1 MKAIEPIKLVSEPTS
16 VLHFIPG
23 LHYRD
28 GGPSLSVVR
37 LTDALAA
44 DANLSVTLVSHSDP
58 TLESIASSNT
68 RVHRETALSSNQVAL
83 VSGLGDRGLV
93 KAVLARERVDLLH
106 IHSIWHL
113 SNHWAMR
120 LAARQW
126 IPLIC
131 HPRGMLEPW
140 SLLYR
145 GWKKQLALSLFH
157 RADLERARGFIAT
170 SSMESESIRRMGL
183 RQPVA
188 IIPNGVDFPA
198 AAPGANEAR
207 NTSGERIVLFLSRI
221 HPKKGSIVLL
231 NAWAQCAAAG
241 WRLVL
246 AGPDEGGHLGKI
258 MRDVA
263 ALGIAD
269 KVTYIGEVRGDSKE
283 AAYRSANLFVL
294 PSFGENFGL
303 VIAEALSY
311 GVPVITTRHTPW
323 SHLETDGCGWWID
336 ASVAPLVDALRRAM
350 ALSDEARA
358 AMGRRGQEHV
368 ARYQW
373 SNTARQTA
381 AFYDWILGHRERPD
395 FVIDD

>member
-1 MKAIEPIKLVSEPTS
+1 LKAIEPISLVSAPTS

-28 GGPSLSVVR
+28 GGPSHSVVR

-44 DANLSVTLVSHSDP
+44 DPNLSVTLVSHSDP
-58 TLESIASSNT
+58 TLESIPSSNAL
-68 RVHRETALSSNQVAL
+68 VHRETALSSNQAAL
-83 VSGLGDRGLV
+83 VSGLVDRGLV
-93 KAVLARERVDLLH
+93 KDALARQCVDLLH

-120 LAARQW
+120 LAERHW

-145 GWKKQLALSLFH
+145 GWKKRLALSLFH
-157 RADLERARGFIAT
+157 RADLERTRGFIAT
-170 SSMESESIRRMGL
+170 SIMESESIRRMGL

-188 IIPNGVDFPA
+188 IIPNGVDFPVT
-198 AAPGANEAR
+198 APGANEAR
-207 NTSGERIVLFLSRI
+207 AAGGERIVLFLSRI
-221 HPKKGSIVLL
+221 HPKKGVLVLL
-231 NAWAQCAAAG
+231 KAWAQCAAPG

-246 AGPDEGGHLGKI
+246 AGPDEGGHLREV

-269 KVTYIGEVRGDSKE
+269 KVTYVGEVRGAGKE

-303 VIAEALSY
+303 VIAEALAY

-336 ASVAPLVDALRRAM
+336 AGVEPLVDALRRAM
-350 ALSDEARA
+350 ALPDDTRRE
-358 AMGRRGQEHV
+358 MGRRGQEHV

-381 AFYDWILGHRERPD
+381 AFYDWILGQGERPD
-395 FVIDD
+395 FVIHD